1 MPSWVAKQPPPLKSS
16 APQPRG
22 RNVLL
27 AFVAA
32 QIVYAAMIGVTLPWL
47 ETRAGGLIPF
57 DMLPGGYDLVAAQQ
71 LLDALGDE
79 GRAFYLTRQ
88 IPLDLLYPGLFALAY
103 SLSWRW
109 LAPRAWPGAPWL
121 VKFSRVAIAA
131 GLADYVENAFII
143 VMLTS
148 YPHITTEFVTAAS
161 IATVIKA
168 VLTTITLTALTVMLV
183 RFAWNHIAAYK
194 RRE

>member
-1 MPSWVAKQPPPLKSS
+1 MQSWVAKQPPPLKSS
-16 APQPRG
+16 VPQPRG
-22 RNVLL
+22 RSVLL

-32 QIVYAAMIGVTLPWL
+32 QVVYAAMIGVTLPWL

-71 LLDALGDE
+71 LLGALGDE

-148 YPHITTEFVTAAS
+148 YPHITSGVVSAAS
-161 IATVIKA
+161 VATVIKTA
-168 VLTTITLTALTVMLV
+168 LTTVTLTALTVMLV
-183 RFAWNHIAAYK
+183 RFAWDHIAAYK
-194 RRE
+194 RR